1 MYTEKSTFK
10 SSEINRIK
18 GMRMN
23 ALSELKIDLRQMI
36 LALETTV
43 DLVGMND
50 TNHGKRVGFIA
61 SQIGN
66 HLGYSEHDISFIFEL
81 GLLHDCGVSTEQ
93 MHSDLVNHFDWED
106 AHIHCHI
113 GYNLLKNF
121 EPLSKFAIPI
131 LYHHTPF
138 EELNLLDLSV
148 YDANMANLIFLSD
161 RIDVTAASH
170 YASDILLARKE
181 IVKSIKDYSGTY
193 FDPKLV
199 DAFLELEKSEAFWI
213 ALEDRHITRYT
224 WDMGQFESATEL
236 SIHQLKQLSL
246 IMAYIVDQKS
256 PFTAQHSAR
265 VGCLAKHIASQYGL
279 LDEQCQKI
287 EIAGFLHDIGKLRTP
302 DNILEKPGKLTET
315 ERSIMN
321 QHSYETFEILRHIKG
336 LEEVSKWAAFHH
348 EGLDGT
354 GYPFHPREKDLSIE
368 ARIIAVAD
376 VFQALVQDRPY
387 REGMALEKVLSILSE
402 YTQSGKLDEAIVDIV
417 KRDSVKCFEIAKG
430 EAEENKESEVPFFN
444 KDEKFKFE
452 M

>member
-1 MYTEKSTFK
+1 MTSY
-10 SSEINRIK
+10 
-18 GMRMN
+18 
-23 ALSELKIDLRQMI
+23 SELSIDLRQMI

-61 SQIGN
+61 SQIG
-66 HLGYSEHDISFIFEL
+66 HQLGYSDQDISFLFEL

-93 MHSDLVNHFDWED
+93 MHSNLVNHFDWED
-106 AHIHCHI
+106 AHIHCRI

-121 EPLSKFAIPI
+121 EPLSKFALPI
-131 LYHHTPF
+131 LYHHTAF
-138 EELNLLDLSV
+138 EELHKFEVNMH
-148 YDANMANLIFLSD
+148 DAKMANIIFLAD

-170 YASDILLARKE
+170 YGSDILLARKG
-181 IVKSIKDYSGTY
+181 IVKSINDYSGTY

-199 DAFLELEKSEAFWI
+199 KAFLELERSEAFWI
-213 ALEDRHITRYT
+213 SLEDRHITRYT
-224 WDMGQFESATEL
+224 WDMGQFESTREL
-236 SIHQLKQLSL
+236 SIFQLKQLSL

-265 VGCLAKHIASQYGL
+265 VGCLAKHIATRYGL
-279 LDEQCQKI
+279 FDEQCQKI

-336 LEEVSKWAAFHH
+336 LEEVSAWAAFHH
-348 EGLDGT
+348 EGLNGT

-387 REGMALEKVLSILSE
+387 RKGMPLVKVLSILNE
-402 YTQSGKLDEAIVDIV
+402 FVESGKLDEAIVDIAI
-417 KRDSVKCFEIAKG
+417 KDSDKCFEIAKG
-430 EAEENKESEVPFFN
+430 EAEENKESEVPFF
-444 KDEKFKFE
+444 KTDEE
-452 M
+452 SRLEG